1 MAARDR
7 GDRRLLR
14 QGRQS
19 ARVARVASH
28 DDEDELFHVLSGS
41 LRIEIDERTVLL
53 VERAKST
60 PYRAA

>member
-1 MAARDR
+1 VIAEIVDCYVKVAKVR
-7 GDRRLLR
+7 GSL
-14 QGRQS
+14 
-19 ARVARVASH
+19 AWPSH